1 MDKRIQNEE
10 LKKKICSAAEAA
22 AFVTC
27 GSTVGVSG
35 FTSAGYPKLVPGAL
49 AERAE
54 AGEDLRLTVI
64 SGASVGDELDGRL
77 ARSGAMARRYISEY
91 V

>member
-1 MDKRIQNEE
+1 MDRIKNPK
-10 LKKKICSAAEAA
+10 LKEKICSAEAA
-22 AFVTC
+22 AALIAP

-54 AGEDLRLTVI
+54 AGEDLRLTLI

-77 ARSGAMARRYISEY
+77 ARSGALARHDGGRRAH
-91 V
+91 

>member
-1 MDKRIQNEE
+1 MELRIGNEKLRE
-10 LKKKICSAAEAA
+10 KICSAKDAA
-22 AFVTC
+22 ALVVP

-54 AGEDLRLTVI
+54 AGEDLRLTLI

-77 ARSGAMARRYISEY
+77 ARSGALTRRYP
-91 V
+91 